1 MSPYLFEIY
10 SEIFMNEMIHLGLV
24 SKSGG
29 IDETRLANNLG
40 FGWSIWVHGGI
51 VSKIWKPE
59 KQVLIR
65 RRKVPDQE
73 FCF

>member
-29 IDETRLANNLG
+29 IDETKLANNLG
-40 FGWSIWVHGGI
+40 FWLEHLGAWWYS
-51 VSKIWKPE
+51 
-59 KQVLIR
+59 
-65 RRKVPDQE
+65 
-73 FCF
+73 